1 MNNSI
6 DHLAAQHTS
15 LLSELEETFP
25 QHDTTI
31 SALRQQFEAHIGFLR
46 INLESYTALQLS
58 IISALHESP
67 TDLIQATAVLLPQPP
82 FDTPASSHQGR
93 FAFYAVRRGRTTGLF
108 NSWDDCHRSVNR
120 TSNEYRGFNNI
131 DDALAYI
138 NQPARSH

>member
-1 MNNSI
+1 
-6 DHLAAQHTS
+6 
-15 LLSELEETFP
+15 
-25 QHDTTI
+25 
-31 SALRQQFEAHIGFLR
+31 
-46 INLESYTALQLS
+46 LESYTALQLS

-93 FAFYAVRRGRTTGLF
+93 FALYAVRRGRTTGLF

-120 TSNEYRGFNNI
+120 TSNEYRGFDNI